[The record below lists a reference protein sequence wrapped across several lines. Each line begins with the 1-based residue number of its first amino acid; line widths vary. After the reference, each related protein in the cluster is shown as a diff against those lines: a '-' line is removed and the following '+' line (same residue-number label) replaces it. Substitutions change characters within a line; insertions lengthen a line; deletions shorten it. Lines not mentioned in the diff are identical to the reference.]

1 MPAAALTLRG
11 PAVADRSV
19 LWSAAG
25 HGVLLVLVLIGGL
38 SLPHDPPPTQL
49 AIKATVVESPA
60 NRRPRTAPPPGTRP
74 EPKPE
79 PKVEPKVEP
88 KAEPAPEPKPDP
100 ALEQRKAEQQR
111 LEKEKASAVAKREQA
126 QRDRQLAEKAAEQ
139 QRQAKAE
146 AEKQKAAQEKAV
158 QERAAKEKAAKEKA
172 EAERQRVAK
181 AAEARE
187 LERQREELEEEE
199 RLLAAA
205 DSGALANY
213 VAVIRQQVERK
224 WLRPAGAKPGL
235 ECEVSVTQ
243 IPGGVV
249 TDVQIGRCN
258 ADEAVRRSIEAAVL
272 KASPLPLPDDP
283 TLFERNLRFTFKP
296 EQ

>member
-1 MPAAALTLRG
+1 VAAAALTLRG
-11 PAVADRSV
+11 PA
-19 LWSAAG
+19 
-25 HGVLLVLVLIGGL
+25 VLVLIGGL

-49 AIKATVVESPA
+49 AIKATVVESPG
-60 NRRPRTAPPPGTRP
+60 NRRPRTAPPPATRP

-79 PKVEPKVEP
+79 PMVEPKVEP

-100 ALEQRKAEQQR
+100 ALERRKAEQQR
-111 LEKEKASAVAKREQA
+111 LEKEKAAAVAKREQA
-126 QRDRQLAEKAAEQ
+126 QRDKQQAEKAAEQ

-146 AEKQKAAQEKAV
+146 ADKQKAAQE
-158 QERAAKEKAAKEKA
+158 RAATEKATKEKA
-172 EAERQRVAK
+172 EAERQRAAK
-181 AAEARE
+181 ESEARE

-213 VAVIRQQVERK
+213 VAVIRQKVERN

-243 IPGGVV
+243 IPGGEV
-249 TDVQIGRCN
+249 TAVQIGRCN
-258 ADEAVRRSIEAAVL
+258 ADEAVRRSIEVAVL